1 MYNYTLSSSS
11 SHVVFLFAPKTG
23 STSDPLDSF
32 VSTATLP
39 RFVLVKLIVTEKKN
53 LFETLSFKFLCCVC
67 SLQCS
72 FSLAESTTMTHSV
85 SHS

>member
-72 FSLAESTTMTHSV
+72 FSLSPALNLQL
-85 SHS
+85 

>member
-39 RFVLVKLIVTEKKN
+39 RFVLVKLIVTEKKTFLKPCLLNFSAVFAPCNAHFRSLN
-53 LFETLSFKFLCCVC
+53 L
-67 SLQCS
+67 QQ
-72 FSLAESTTMTHSV
+72 
-85 SHS
+85 